1 MHQLLNHP
9 HLSAHIDETDE
20 DALSYMTDLEVG
32 SVCVFLQSLA
42 LVVCAEQQDPDIP
55 SCLFQIESFKNNK
68 LGYRIRF
75 HFRRNPYFQNNIIMK
90 ELHLGMG
97 GKNKHVLIKVKAEL
111 SYM

>member
-1 MHQLLNHP
+1 MFQLLNHP

-32 SVCVFLQSLA
+32 RVGACRGWLA
-42 LVVCAEQQDPDIP
+42 LCSQNTLIP
-55 SCLFQIESFKNNK
+55 LLFLSQIESFKNYK

-97 GKNKHVLIKVKAEL
+97 GKMKPGYILDIF
-111 SYM
+111 

>member
-1 MHQLLNHP
+1 MFQLLNHP

-32 SVCVFLQSLA
+32 RVGRCTISTHPTHTFHQVNLLCV
-42 LVVCAEQQDPDIP
+42 P
-55 SCLFQIESFKNNK
+55 QIESIKNTK
-68 LGYRIRF
+68 LSYRIRF

-97 GKNKHVLIKVKAEL
+97 GKVHFVPSRISLRINKVMV
-111 SYM
+111 

>member
-1 MHQLLNHP
+1 MFQLLNHP

-32 SVCVFLQSLA
+32 SVCVLNKFGSCKCPAAEFRHFLLS
-42 LVVCAEQQDPDIP
+42 
-55 SCLFQIESFKNNK
+55 FQIESFKNNK

-97 GKNKHVLIKVKAEL
+97 GKNKHMVIK
-111 SYM
+111 SSHNYHT